1 MFSEAVFAN
10 RAKRPTA
17 VKKPVRGYEP
27 HKIVK
32 FEKLGV
38 HTVRH
43 LLMLFPRRHV
53 DYGDP
58 VPVAMLK
65 FGQEQTV
72 RVRVWQAR
80 ERMMGPRMR
89 SAEAQV
95 GDSSGMM
102 QCVWFNQPWVAKQ
115 LPVNAEIV
123 LSGRVS
129 EYQGRP
135 KFDNPEWEPWS
146 DELLHTGRLVPIY
159 PLTQGLQNR
168 TVRRVMQEALERG
181 PDWVKGNLSEEKIER
196 VRHFLGVEEQ
206 LAFRCR
212 KDGFPAG
219 VGTTVM
225 ELPHRNPI
233 RLEAQ
238 KSGAKPSQ
246 ALADSDKTRP
256 EKSKATR

>member
-1 MFSEAVFAN
+1 MILRRCGFVFVPAL
-10 RAKRPTA
+10 AMLSLA
-17 VKKPVRGYEP
+17 APVRAEP
-27 HKIVK
+27 LDKESCARLEAERK
-32 FEKLGV
+32 
-38 HTVRH
+38 T
-43 LLMLFPRRHV
+43 LLN
-53 DYGDP
+53 
-58 VPVAMLK
+58 
-65 FGQEQTV
+65 
-72 RVRVWQAR
+72 R
-80 ERMMGPRMR
+80 E
-89 SAEAQV
+89 
-95 GDSSGMM
+95 
-102 QCVWFNQPWVAKQ
+102 
-115 LPVNAEIV
+115 
-123 LSGRVS
+123 
-129 EYQGRP
+129 
-135 KFDNPEWEPWS
+135 
-146 DELLHTGRLVPIY
+146 
-159 PLTQGLQNR
+159 
-168 TVRRVMQEALERG
+168 MQEALERG